1 MLTKNYQQNTT
12 TSKLYNQTSFYSALA
27 NDMLKAKEEIIIYS
41 PFVSKHRADMF
52 NRLLLKLKDT
62 NVSVFIFTRPLR
74 EYAPSQRNEITE
86 ILGQYEETGATIY
99 YLSGYIHE
107 KVAIIDREILW
118 EGSLNILSQRSSRE
132 MMRRITDKDSA
143 EQVIRHLRLGNM
155 LAEGQKAKP
164 NQISRVFHRSARPRR
179 RSLLRTIILCWLAA
193 MAIWWLFLAV
203 LDIIPLNVVMSLIE
217 ILTANTPQGTL

>member
-1 MLTKNYQQNTT
+1 MLANNHKKNTV

-41 PFVSKHRADMF
+41 PFVSKHRADTF
-52 NRLLLKLKDT
+52 LRLMHKLKDT
-62 NVSVFIFTRPLR
+62 NINVFIFTRPLR
-74 EYAPSQRNEITE
+74 EYAPGQRSEITD

-132 MMRRITDKDSA
+132 MMRRITDKDSTV
-143 EQVIRHLRLGNM
+143 EVIRHLRLSDM
-155 LAEGQKAKP
+155 LAEGLSAKH
-164 NQISRVFHRSARPRR
+164 NQVGRAFSRTARPRR
-179 RSLLRTIILCWLAA
+179 RSILRTIVLCWLSV
-193 MAIWWLFLAV
+193 MVIWWLFIAL
-203 LDIIPLNVVMSLIE
+203 LDIIPLKVVMQWVE
-217 ILTANTPQGTL
+217 ILTANTPH